1 MKRAS
6 PVEHCSKTETN
17 QHWQDFDGQVT
28 IQASQAG
35 QIYRAMHSVRGT
47 LKMIADHHM
56 RMNSGGDLAPRFS
69 SVELEAMLA
78 GALAL
83 TNMVDE
89 VFEELHFQDAEK
101 E

>member
-6 PVEHCSKTETN
+6 PVEHCSNTETN
-17 QHWQDFDGQVT
+17 RHWQDFDGQVT

-35 QIYRAMHSVRGT
+35 QLYRAVHSVRST
-47 LKMIADHHM
+47 IKMVADHHM
-56 RMNSGGDLAPRFS
+56 RMNSGGDLTPRFS

-83 TNMVDE
+83 ASMVDE
-89 VFEELHFQDAEK
+89 VFDDLHFQDAEK

>member
-6 PVEHCSKTETN
+6 PVEHYSNTETN
-17 QHWQDFDGQVT
+17 RHWQDFDGQVT

-35 QIYRAMHSVRGT
+35 QLYRAVHSVRST
-47 LKMIADHHM
+47 IKMVADHHM
-56 RMNSGGDLAPRFS
+56 RVNSGGDLAPRFS

-83 TNMVDE
+83 ANMVDD
-89 VFEELHFQDAEK
+89 VFDDLHFKDAEK